1 MVKVENALRE
11 MILEVVKEARPELET
26 TLTASPKYLNVAGAA
41 EYLGVSR
48 TTFFKLRESYPL
60 KQYDFD
66 GAVRFKPSD
75 LDAWAEQFKED

>member
-26 TLTASPKYLNVAGAA
+26 TLTAGPKYLNVSGAA

-66 GAVRFKPSD
+66 GSVRFKPSD

>member
-11 MILEVVKEARPELET
+11 MILEVVKEAQPQLEK
-26 TLTASPKYLNVAGAA
+26 TLTAGPKYLNVSGAA
-41 EYLGVSR
+41 DYLGVSR

-66 GAVRFKPSD
+66 GSVRFKPSD
-75 LDAWAEQFKED
+75 IDEWAEQFEEN

>member
-1 MVKVENALRE
+1 MKVENALRE

-26 TLTASPKYLNVAGAA
+26 TLTAGPKYLNVTGAA

-48 TTFFKLRESYPL
+48 ATFWKLRELYPL

-75 LDAWAEQFKED
+75 IDEWAKQFEI

>member
-1 MVKVENALRE
+1 MKVENALRE
-11 MILEVVKEARPELET
+11 MILEVVNEALPELEKN
-26 TLTASPKYLNVAGAA
+26 LTASPKYLNVSGAA

-66 GAVRFKPSD
+66 GTVRFKPSD
-75 LDAWAEQFKED
+75 IDEWAKQFEEN

>member
-1 MVKVENALRE
+1 MKVENALRE
-11 MILEVVKEARPELET
+11 MILEVVKEARPELEA
-26 TLTASPKYLNVAGAA
+26 TLTAGPKYLNVTGAA